1 MKITGVVAL
10 FSFWKKKP
18 RKLRQDTVI
27 HGLILMD
34 GHQYAFSSRDI
45 SVEGA
50 LIYIETDFLPEAGI
64 PVELRIDEF
73 EINGHGEVRWA
84 KATPD
89 GGIQVGLQFAPDK
102 GLAGVSRLLG
112 K

>member
-1 MKITGVVAL
+1 M

-18 RKLRQDTVI
+18 RKLRKDTVV

-45 SVEGA
+45 SIEGA
-50 LIYIETDFLPEAGI
+50 LIHIEDDFLPETGI
-64 PVELRIDEF
+64 PVELRINEF
-73 EINGHGEVRWA
+73 EINGNGEVRWA
-84 KATPD
+84 EARPD
-89 GGIQVGLQFAPDK
+89 GGVQIGLQFSPEQ
-102 GLAGVSRLLG
+102 GLAGVSRLLD

>member
-1 MKITGVVAL
+1 M

-18 RKLRQDTVI
+18 RSPRKDTTI

-34 GHQYAFSSRDI
+34 GHQYSFSSKDI
-45 SVEGA
+45 SIQGA

-64 PVELRIDEF
+64 PIELRINEF
-73 EINGHGEVRWA
+73 EINAHGVVRWA
-84 KATPD
+84 KSAPE
-89 GGIQVGLQFAPDK
+89 GGVRIGLQFEPDK
-102 GLAGVSRLLG
+102 GLAGVSRLIA

>member
-1 MKITGVVAL
+1 
-10 FSFWKKKP
+10 
-18 RKLRQDTVI
+18 
-27 HGLILMD
+27 MD
-34 GHQYAFSSRDI
+34 GHQYTFSSRDI

-50 LIYIETDFLPEAGI
+50 MIHIETDFLPETGI
-64 PVELRIDEF
+64 PVELRMDEF

-84 KATPD
+84 KTDPE
-89 GGIQVGLQFAPDK
+89 GGVQIGLQFAPDK